1 MLRLLAL
8 YPLSLV
14 VPVFATIA
22 NATTY
27 EIKATYSGL
36 PSSITGSF
44 TMDNKD
50 PSINVHVCNRAIL
63 PLDFGQ

>member
-14 VPVFATIA
+14 VSVFATIA

-36 PSSITGSF
+36 PH
-44 TMDNKD
+44 
-50 PSINVHVCNRAIL
+50 PSPAHSRWIIRTQARL
-63 PLDFGQ
+63 QT